1 MGTNLQTIRV
11 TLDFEVYEDFDVNQ
25 IDFNKVFDI
34 QGGESLEV
42 TVKNL
47 SEQLETFWEAEVY

>member
-1 MGTNLQTIRV
+1 MDTNLQKIRV
-11 TLDFEVYEDFDVNQ
+11 TLDFAVYEDFDVNQ
-25 IDFNKVFDI
+25 IDFNKIFDI
-34 QGGESLEV
+34 QGGESVEV

>member
-1 MGTNLQTIRV
+1 MDTNLQTIRV
-11 TLDFEVYEDFDVNQ
+11 TLDFEVYDDFDVNQ

-34 QGGESLEV
+34 QGGESVSV
-42 TVKNL
+42 TVNNM

>member
-1 MGTNLQTIRV
+1 MSTNLQTIRV

>member
-1 MGTNLQTIRV
+1 MSTNLQTIRV
-11 TLDFEVYEDFDVNQ
+11 TLDFEVYEDFDVNL
-25 IDFNKVFDI
+25 IDFNKIFDI

>member
-1 MGTNLQTIRV
+1 MGTNLQSIRV
-11 TLDFEVYEDFDVNQ
+11 TLDFEVFDDFDVNQ

-34 QGGESLEV
+34 QGGESVEV
-42 TVKNL
+42 TVKNM

>member
-1 MGTNLQTIRV
+1 MSTYFQTIRV

>member
-1 MGTNLQTIRV
+1 MDTNLQTIRV
-11 TLDFEVYEDFDVNQ
+11 TLDFEAYDDFDVNQ

-34 QGGESLEV
+34 QGGESVSV
-42 TVKNL
+42 TVKNM

>member
-1 MGTNLQTIRV
+1 MDTNLQKIRV

-25 IDFNKVFDI
+25 IDFSKIFDI

-42 TVKNL
+42 TVKNM